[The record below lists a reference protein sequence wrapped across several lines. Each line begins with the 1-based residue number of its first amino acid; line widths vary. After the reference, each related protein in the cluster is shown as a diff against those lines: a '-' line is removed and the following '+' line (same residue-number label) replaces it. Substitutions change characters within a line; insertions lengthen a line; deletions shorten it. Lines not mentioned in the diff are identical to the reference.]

1 MTLVILTKDPKF
13 NLMGLFCLIKKII
26 KFLLGQKRGPDVV
39 TESLRKG
46 LKELGIDYK
55 FNIKEGKIERNDI
68 VYVNGSIEALQWAIL
83 AKKEG
88 RIKKLIVG
96 PVMVVVPSEKKGIIM
111 DKMIDAII
119 VPSIWVKELWADMN
133 PELSDRIMIWPAGID
148 ETPQKR
154 ITKNRVIIYAKKCD
168 EKLLADVKYFLTQEE
183 IPFDLIT
190 YGYYRR
196 NTYLNLLDEAKV
208 MIYFSPSESQGLAL
222 AEAWEKN
229 VPTLVWNRG
238 YWQYGRYIWK
248 DEKISAPYL
257 SEQCGLF
264 FKDIEDFKDRW
275 LFLAQHLENFS
286 PRQYVIENFSH
297 RIASEKFLKL
307 IREI

>member
-1 MTLVILTKDPKF
+1 MSLVILTKSPEF
-13 NLMGLFCLIKKII
+13 NWKEFINKYKIFI
-26 KFLLGQKRGPDVV
+26 KFLLGQKRGPDIV

-46 LKELGIDYK
+46 LKELGVDYK
-55 FNIKEGKIERNDI
+55 FNVKEGKIERNDI
-68 VYVNGSIEALQWAIL
+68 VYVNGSIEALKWAIL

-111 DKMIDAII
+111 DKMIDTII
-119 VPSIWVKELWADMN
+119 VPSLWVKELWADMN
-133 PELSDRIMIWPAGID
+133 PELSDRIVIWPAGID
-148 ETPQKR
+148 ETPQKI
-154 ITKNRVIIYAKKCD
+154 ITKNRVIIYVKKCD
-168 EKLLADVKYFLTQEE
+168 EKLLSDIKYYLAQEK

-238 YWQYGRYIWK
+238 YWQYNNIIWK
-248 DEKISAPYL
+248 DERISAPYMT
-257 SEQCGLF
+257 EQCGMF

-275 LFLAQHLENFS
+275 LFLVRHLENFS
-286 PRQYVIENFSH
+286 PRQYVIKNFSH
-297 RIASEKFLKL
+297 RHVAENFVNLIKL
-307 IREI
+307 